1 MKYAI
6 GIDIG
11 GTNTRVAL
19 IDEIGAVSQRTQ
31 FPTNVQNPLETMNEI
46 VSCITKMEVDLVGI
60 GVSCPGPLDL
70 VNQKVLNPPNLPGWE
85 NFELSKELSKLT
97 NLPVTLE
104 NDANLAAFAEST
116 IGGGKG
122 HSHVQFLTI
131 STGVGSGL
139 VIDGKIQIGAHGF
152 AHEIAN
158 MILWN
163 QGPQMNAL
171 QPGAIEGICSG
182 TAITFRAQQAGL
194 VVSHAGEVN
203 DLAKQGNEIAASI
216 MEDVYTYLSNGI
228 ATIFAIIDPSIII
241 LGGSVALKIDGFC
254 EEIERRVK
262 AKVYPNLAQYVRIV
276 KSEMGEDAGLIGAGH
291 LAMSKN

>member
-19 IDEIGAVSQRTQ
+19 IDEKGNVSNRTQ
-31 FPTNVQNPLETMNEI
+31 FATSVDEPSITMNEI
-46 VSCITKMEVDLVGI
+46 IKCIKEINVEIVGI

-85 NFELSKELSKLT
+85 DFKLSEELSALT

-122 HSHVQFLTI
+122 LSHVQFLTI

-163 QGPQMNAL
+163 QGPKMNAL

-182 TAITFRAQQAGL
+182 TAITYRAQQAGL
-194 VVSHAGEVN
+194 DVTHAGEVN
-203 DLAKQGNEIAASI
+203 DLAIKGNKVAQEI
-216 MEDVYTYLSNGI
+216 MEDVYTFLSNGI
-228 ATIFAIIDPSIII
+228 ATIFALVDPSVII

-262 AKVYPNLAQYVRIV
+262 LKVYPNLAEYVHIV
-276 KSEMGEDAGLIGAGH
+276 KSELSEDAGLIGAGH
-291 LAMSKN
+291 LAISKI